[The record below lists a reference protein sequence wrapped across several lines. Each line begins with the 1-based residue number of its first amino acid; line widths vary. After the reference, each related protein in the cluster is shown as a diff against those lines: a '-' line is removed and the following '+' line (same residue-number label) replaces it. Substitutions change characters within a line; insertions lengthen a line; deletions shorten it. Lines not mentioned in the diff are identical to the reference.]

1 MWVWCMTAA
10 QGEGAH
16 TALLKRIY
24 STLFFCL
31 LCKNSLGLTYK
42 KQVRKEKHK
51 EKVKKPQQ
59 NWCRQMCCSYLTGN
73 SRWKIHP
80 AALKQDLHPRWTRC
94 TSWHRYTNWLFQLL
108 GFLPQIPA
116 RKGVFTPLFCYFMH
130 HPSETQP
137 LSFLLAPALSPAWPW
152 TVLQFLLLSITQED
166 YDTSWQ
172 DTGRCW
178 SEVGLCLQFLVFEI
192 REPAHSFIADIIYLT
207 TVSCKRAEH
216 SKAQKEGLN
225 FSSNW
230 CPSPEQFRRLNTH
243 VNKLCWVPEEIWS
256 TKELAEEVEGE
267 KHRI

>member
-1 MWVWCMTAA
+1 MQTNVLQLLDRQQKMENTSCCTEARLASVLDRMHLMT
-10 QGEGAH
+10 
-16 TALLKRIY
+16 
-24 STLFFCL
+24 
-31 LCKNSLGLTYK
+31 
-42 KQVRKEKHK
+42 QVHK
-51 EKVKKPQQ
+51 LAV
-59 NWCRQMCCSYLTGN
+59 
-73 SRWKIHP
+73 
-80 AALKQDLHPRWTRC
+80 
-94 TSWHRYTNWLFQLL
+94 QLL

-152 TVLQFLLLSITQED
+152 TVLQLLLLSITQED

-178 SEVGLCLQFLVFEI
+178 SKVGLCLQFLVFEI
-192 REPAHSFIADIIYLT
+192 REPAHSFIAGIIYLT